1 MKKLTK
7 LDYTMVVM
15 DFINKNFKH
24 FLVLSI
30 FCVISLLYFSPVLQG
45 KKILQND
52 IIQYSGMAKQQNDFR
67 IATGE
72 ETYWTNGAF
81 SGMPTYQLGAKYPH
95 NYIKKLDLFLR
106 FLPRPADYLFLYLLG
121 FYLLIVSLQ
130 IDYRLAFLGAIC
142 FGFSTYLII
151 IIGAGHNAKAHAIA
165 YMPLVLAGILMVFRG
180 KYSKGFLLATLALG
194 LQFCANHFQMTY
206 YLMFIVLLIGLF
218 YLIESIKKHNLKHY
232 FKSLGILFSAL
243 FIALALNA
251 TNLMATSEYAKESTR
266 GNSSE
271 LTINPDN
278 TNKEL
283 TTGLDREYITQ
294 WSYGVFESINLF
306 IPRLMG
312 GGSSEDVGID
322 SNFYKFLRSNGYSA
336 LESKQIVKNTPTYW
350 GDQPFVEAP
359 AYIGIV
365 VFFLFVFSLFIY
377 KGKHRNWLISAIVLS
392 LLLSY
397 GKNLNFITS
406 LFIDYFPLYN
416 KFRAVS
422 SIQVILEL
430 CIPVFAIIGLS
441 DIILNKNKKSNLNNL
456 YNTLG
461 VFVVIIGSL
470 FMIRGNLSFAGVN
483 DFNLNPSILEVIKQD
498 RVDIYLN
505 ELFRASLFIIL
516 IFLVLFSYLKQKIK
530 TPIFI
535 LLLVVLVIFD
545 LVPFNREYVNEN
557 NFVDSKLVEQPYS
570 PDSINYE
577 ILKDQSYYRVLDLT
591 SSSTKTS
598 YFHNSILGYH
608 AAKLSNY
615 NEIIEFYINDV
626 HMNTL
631 NMLNTKYIIFSDEE
645 GTSKLFTNDSANGSA
660 WFVDSIIN
668 VKSKDQEIISLD
680 TLDNKYKAVS
690 TELESKKYVITDSSY
705 IKLIEFSPNKIKY
718 EYNNKNNGFI
728 VFSEIFY
735 PYGWNAYINGV
746 KTKHFNVN
754 YILRGMSVKPGNNII
769 EFIFEPDVV
778 KNGGIVSLSASLIFL
793 IIFIGMSYKFFLNNR
808 I

>member
-1 MKKLTK
+1 ML
-7 LDYTMVVM
+7 
-15 DFINKNFKH
+15 NNNFKH
-24 FLVLSI
+24 IFVLVI
-30 FCVISLLYFSPVLQG
+30 FCCISLLYFSPVLQG

-52 IIQYSGMAKQQNDFR
+52 IVQYAGMAKQQNDFAE
-67 IATGE
+67 ITGD
-72 ETYWTNGAF
+72 ETYWTNSAF

-95 NYIKKLDLFLR
+95 NYIKKLDLILR
-106 FLPRPADYLFLYLLG
+106 FLPRPADYLFLYFLG
-121 FYLLIVSLQ
+121 FYILMLSLKVE
-130 IDYRLAFLGAIC
+130 YRLAVLGALAY
-142 FGFSTYLII
+142 GFSTYLII

-165 YMPLVLAGILMVFRG
+165 YMPLVIAGILMVFNG
-180 KYSKGFLLATLALG
+180 KYSKGFILSTLALG
-194 LQFCANHFQMTY
+194 LQFCSNHFQMTY
-206 YLMFIVLLIGLF
+206 YLMFIVLLIGF
-218 YLIESIKKHNLKHY
+218 YNLIDCWRNNQTRHF

-243 FIALALNA
+243 FIALLLNA
-251 TNLMATSEYAKESTR
+251 TNLMATSEYANESTR
-266 GNSSE
+266 GNVSE
-271 LTINPDN
+271 LTINSDGSS
-278 TNKEL
+278 KEL

-294 WSYGVFESINLF
+294 WSYGVFESLNLF
-306 IPRLMG
+306 IPMIMG

-359 AYIGIV
+359 AYIGV
-365 VFFLFVFSLFIY
+365 VIFFLFVFSLFIY
-377 KGKHRNWLISAIVLS
+377 NGKHRNWLISAIVLS

-397 GKNLNFITS
+397 GKNLNFITN

-430 CIPVFAIIGLS
+430 CIPVFAILGLS
-441 DIILNKNKKSNLNNL
+441 DIISNKSKKSHLNKL
-456 YNTLG
+456 YKTLG
-461 VFVVIIGSL
+461 VFVVVIGSL
-470 FMIRGNLSFAGVN
+470 FMIKGNLSFTGVN

-498 RVDIYLN
+498 RTDIYLN

-516 IFLVLFSYLKQKIK
+516 IFLVLFSYLKQKTK

-545 LVPFNREYVNEN
+545 LAPFNKGYVNEN

-570 PDSINYE
+570 PDRINSE
-577 ILKDQSYYRVLDLT
+577 ILKDKSYYRVLDLT

-645 GTSKLFTNDSANGSA
+645 GTSKLFTNDSTNGSA

-668 VKSKDQEIISLD
+668 VKSKDQEITSLD

-690 TELESKKYVITDSSY
+690 TELESKKYVIADSSY
-705 IKLIEFSPNKIKY
+705 VKLIEFSPNRMKY
-718 EYNNKNNGFI
+718 EYNNNNNGFI

-735 PYGWNAYINGV
+735 PYGWNSYINGV

-754 YILRGMSVKPGNNII
+754 YILRGMSVKSGNNII
-769 EFIFEPDVV
+769 EFVFEPDVV
-778 KNGGIVSLSASLIFL
+778 KNGGMISLSASLIFL
-793 IIFIGMSYKFFLNNR
+793 IIFIGMSYKFFLKNR

>member
-1 MKKLTK
+1 MIKNL
-7 LDYTMVVM
+7 
-15 DFINKNFKH
+15 INTNFKH
-24 FLVLSI
+24 IFVIII
-30 FCVISLLYFSPVLQG
+30 FCCVSLLYFSPVLQG

-52 IIQYSGMAKQQNDFR
+52 IVQYAGMAKQQNNFSET
-67 IATGE
+67 TGN
-72 ETYWTNGAF
+72 ETYWTNSAF

-95 NYIKKLDLFLR
+95 NYIKKLDLLLR
-106 FLPRPADYLFLYLLG
+106 FLPRPADYLFLYFLG
-121 FYLLIVSLQ
+121 FYILMLNLKVE
-130 IDYRLAFLGAIC
+130 YRLAVLGALAY
-142 FGFSTYLII
+142 GFSTYLII

-165 YMPLVLAGILMVFRG
+165 YMPLVISGILMVFNG
-180 KYSKGFLLATLALG
+180 KYSKGFILSTLALG
-194 LQFCANHFQMTY
+194 LQFCSNHFQMTY
-206 YLMFIVLLIGLF
+206 YLMFIVLLIGF
-218 YLIESIKKHNLKHY
+218 YNLIDCWKNNQTRHF

-243 FIALALNA
+243 FIALSLNA
-251 TNLMATSEYAKESTR
+251 TNLMATSEYANESTR
-266 GNSSE
+266 GNVSE
-271 LTINPDN
+271 LTINSDGSS
-278 TNKEL
+278 KEL

-294 WSYGVFESINLF
+294 WSYGVFESLNLF
-306 IPRLMG
+306 IPMIMG

-359 AYIGIV
+359 AYIGIII
-365 VFFLFVFSLFIY
+365 FFLFVFSLFIY
-377 KGKHRNWLISAIVLS
+377 NGKHRNWLISAILLS

-397 GKNLNFITS
+397 GKNLNFITN

-430 CIPVFAIIGLS
+430 CIPVFAILGLS
-441 DIILNKNKKSNLNNL
+441 DIISNKSKKSNLNKL
-456 YNTLG
+456 YKTLG
-461 VFVVIIGSL
+461 IFAVITGSL
-470 FMIRGNLSFAGVN
+470 FMIKGNLSFTGVN
-483 DFNLNPSILEVIKQD
+483 DFSLNPSILEVIKQD
-498 RVDIYLN
+498 RADIYLN
-505 ELFRASLFIIL
+505 ELFRVSLFIML
-516 IFLVLFSYLKQKIK
+516 TFLVLFSYLKQKIK
-530 TPIFI
+530 TSIFI
-535 LLLVVLVIFD
+535 LLLAVLVVFD
-545 LVPFNREYVNEN
+545 LAPFNRGYVNKN

-570 PDSINYE
+570 PDRINSE

-645 GTSKLFTNDSANGSA
+645 GASKLFTNDSVNGSA

-668 VKSKDQEIISLD
+668 VKSKDQEITLLD
-680 TLDNKYKAVS
+680 TLDNKHKAVS
-690 TELESKKYVITDSSY
+690 TELESKKYVIADSSY
-705 IKLIEFSPNKIKY
+705 VKLIEFSPNRMKY

-735 PYGWNAYINGV
+735 PYGWSSYINGV

-754 YILRGMSVKPGNNII
+754 YILRGMSVKSGNNII
-769 EFIFEPDVV
+769 EFVFEPNVV
-778 KNGGIVSLSASLIFL
+778 KNGGMISLSASLIFL
-793 IIFIGMSYKFFLNNR
+793 IIFIGMSYKFFLKNR
-808 I
+808 V

>member
-1 MKKLTK
+1 ML
-7 LDYTMVVM
+7 
-15 DFINKNFKH
+15 NNNFKH
-24 FLVLSI
+24 IFVLVI
-30 FCVISLLYFSPVLQG
+30 FCCISLLYFSPVLQG

-52 IIQYSGMAKQQNDFR
+52 IVQYAGMAKQQNDFAE
-67 IATGE
+67 ITGD
-72 ETYWTNGAF
+72 ETYWTNSAF

-95 NYIKKLDLFLR
+95 NYIKKLDLILR
-106 FLPRPADYLFLYLLG
+106 FLPRPADYLFLYFLG
-121 FYLLIVSLQ
+121 FYILMLSLKVE
-130 IDYRLAFLGAIC
+130 YRLAVLGALAY
-142 FGFSTYLII
+142 GFSTYLII

-165 YMPLVLAGILMVFRG
+165 YMPLVIAGILMVFNG
-180 KYSKGFLLATLALG
+180 KYSKGFILSTLALG
-194 LQFCANHFQMTY
+194 LQFCSNHFQMTY
-206 YLMFIVLLIGLF
+206 YLMFIVLLIGF
-218 YLIESIKKHNLKHY
+218 YNLIDCWRNNQTRHF

-243 FIALALNA
+243 FIALLLNA
-251 TNLMATSEYAKESTR
+251 TNLMATSEYANESTR
-266 GNSSE
+266 GNVSE
-271 LTINPDN
+271 LTINSDGSS
-278 TNKEL
+278 KEL

-294 WSYGVFESINLF
+294 WSYGIFESLNLF
-306 IPRLMG
+306 IPMIMG

-359 AYIGIV
+359 AYIGV
-365 VFFLFVFSLFIY
+365 VIFFLFVFSLFIY
-377 KGKHRNWLISAIVLS
+377 NGKHRNWLISAIVLS

-397 GKNLNFITS
+397 GKNLNFITN

-430 CIPVFAIIGLS
+430 CIPVFAILGLS
-441 DIILNKNKKSNLNNL
+441 DIISNKSKKSNLNKL
-456 YNTLG
+456 YKTLG
-461 VFVVIIGSL
+461 VFVVVIGSL
-470 FMIRGNLSFAGVN
+470 FMIKGNLSFTGVN

-498 RVDIYLN
+498 RTDIYLN

-516 IFLVLFSYLKQKIK
+516 IFLVLFSYLKQKTK

-535 LLLVVLVIFD
+535 LLLVVLVILD
-545 LVPFNREYVNEN
+545 LAPFNKGYVNEN

-570 PDSINYE
+570 PDRINSE
-577 ILKDQSYYRVLDLT
+577 ILKDKSYYRVLDLT

-645 GTSKLFTNDSANGSA
+645 GTSKLFTNDSTNGSA

-668 VKSKDQEIISLD
+668 VKSKDQEITSLD

-690 TELESKKYVITDSSY
+690 TELESKKYVIADSSY
-705 IKLIEFSPNKIKY
+705 VKLIEFSPNRMKY
-718 EYNNKNNGFI
+718 EYNNNNNGFI

-735 PYGWNAYINGV
+735 PYGWNSYINGV

-754 YILRGMSVKPGNNII
+754 YILRGMSVKSGNNII
-769 EFIFEPDVV
+769 EFVFEPDVV
-778 KNGGIVSLSASLIFL
+778 KNGGMISLSASLIFL
-793 IIFIGMSYKFFLNNR
+793 IIFIGMSYKFFLKNR

>member
-1 MKKLTK
+1 M
-7 LDYTMVVM
+7 
-15 DFINKNFKH
+15 I
-24 FLVLSI
+24 
-30 FCVISLLYFSPVLQG
+30 
-45 KKILQND
+45 
-52 IIQYSGMAKQQNDFR
+52 
-67 IATGE
+67 
-72 ETYWTNGAF
+72 
-81 SGMPTYQLGAKYPH
+81 
-95 NYIKKLDLFLR
+95 
-106 FLPRPADYLFLYLLG
+106 
-121 FYLLIVSLQ
+121 
-130 IDYRLAFLGAIC
+130 
-142 FGFSTYLII
+142 
-151 IIGAGHNAKAHAIA
+151 
-165 YMPLVLAGILMVFRG
+165 
-180 KYSKGFLLATLALG
+180 
-194 LQFCANHFQMTY
+194 
-206 YLMFIVLLIGLF
+206 
-218 YLIESIKKHNLKHY
+218 
-232 FKSLGILFSAL
+232 
-243 FIALALNA
+243 
-251 TNLMATSEYAKESTR
+251 
-266 GNSSE
+266 
-271 LTINPDN
+271 
-278 TNKEL
+278 
-283 TTGLDREYITQ
+283 
-294 WSYGVFESINLF
+294 
-306 IPRLMG
+306 MG

-359 AYIGIV
+359 AYIGV
-365 VFFLFVFSLFIY
+365 VIFFLFVFSLFIY
-377 KGKHRNWLISAIVLS
+377 NGKHRNWLISAIVLS

-397 GKNLNFITS
+397 GKNLNFITN

-430 CIPVFAIIGLS
+430 CIPVFAILGLS
-441 DIILNKNKKSNLNNL
+441 DIISNKSKKSNLNKL
-456 YNTLG
+456 YKTLG
-461 VFVVIIGSL
+461 VFVVVIGSL
-470 FMIRGNLSFAGVN
+470 FMIKGNLSFTGVN

-498 RVDIYLN
+498 RADIYLN

-516 IFLVLFSYLKQKIK
+516 IFLVLFSYLKQKTK

-545 LVPFNREYVNEN
+545 LAPFNKGYVNEN

-570 PDSINYE
+570 PDRINSE
-577 ILKDQSYYRVLDLT
+577 ILKDKSYYRVLDLT

-645 GTSKLFTNDSANGSA
+645 GTSKLFTNDSTNGSA

-668 VKSKDQEIISLD
+668 VKSKDQEITSLD

-690 TELESKKYVITDSSY
+690 TELESKKYVIADSSY
-705 IKLIEFSPNKIKY
+705 VKLIEFSPNRMKY
-718 EYNNKNNGFI
+718 EYNNNNNGFI

-735 PYGWNAYINGV
+735 PYGWNSYINGV

-754 YILRGMSVKPGNNII
+754 YILRGMSVKSGNNII
-769 EFIFEPDVV
+769 EFVFEPDVV
-778 KNGGIVSLSASLIFL
+778 KNGGMISLSASLIFL
-793 IIFIGMSYKFFLNNR
+793 IIFIGMSYKFFLKNR